1 VSPSLCTS
9 GRSAP
14 EARTV
19 HNGAEGRLRSGPRS
33 RLPRGTLSGR
43 RDYRVCLGVDRPP
56 KTSLVDVE
64 PKRGEEREREREAKL
79 GLN

>member
-1 VSPSLCTS
+1 
-9 GRSAP
+9 
-14 EARTV
+14 
-19 HNGAEGRLRSGPRS
+19 
-33 RLPRGTLSGR
+33 
-43 RDYRVCLGVDRPP
+43 VCLGVDRPP